1 MIISS
6 TIKYDFFLR
15 RIVSIPAAQR
25 EALSDMLTT
34 CFQDYNFWKRRA
46 TAPCLNN
53 NFRTGCHE
61 DDLESFLRRM
71 AEMPVASIQEMDK
84 QILQEIKGM
93 REQAEQEMDTGEG
106 WCSTGGYKLS
116 FYDLTR
122 LLREQIQ
129 KDNIHFSW
137 EASIWKTGEK

>member
-1 MIISS
+1 
-6 TIKYDFFLR
+6 
-15 RIVSIPAAQR
+15 
-25 EALSDMLTT
+25 MLTT

-84 QILQEIKGM
+84 QILQEIKGCAN
-93 REQAEQEMDTGEG
+93 RQSRKWT
-106 WCSTGGYKLS
+106 L
-116 FYDLTR
+116 
-122 LLREQIQ
+122 
-129 KDNIHFSW
+129 
-137 EASIWKTGEK
+137 EKAGARPADITEFL